1 MEAMRSH
8 RKNVT
13 AATGDMTR
21 IKVGGEWR
29 RDVAATVRTALA
41 VASPVIY
48 NITGGASGGGGGG
61 GGGGE
66 GGDGDES
73 EEKDGTYT
81 FDVRLLLSIRTAL
94 DT

>member
-1 MEAMRSH
+1 M
-8 RKNVT
+8 
-13 AATGDMTR
+13 
-21 IKVGGEWR
+21 
-29 RDVAATVRTALA
+29 RTALA

-73 EEKDGTYT
+73 EKKDGAYP
-81 FDVRLLLSIRTAL
+81 FDVSLLLSIRTAL

>member
-1 MEAMRSH
+1 M
-8 RKNVT
+8 
-13 AATGDMTR
+13 
-21 IKVGGEWR
+21 
-29 RDVAATVRTALA
+29 RTALA
-41 VASPVIY
+41 VAIPVIY
-48 NITGGASGGGGGG
+48 NITGGASGGGGG

-81 FDVRLLLSIRTAL
+81 FDVSLLLSIRTAL